1 MSKILHFFNKQKEF
15 EQDVLD
21 GGMQYSSFYGDSFK
35 RLKKNK
41 MAMVCAAVLLFLV
54 LVAIFA
60 PLLTPYDPT
69 YQDYSAVLAE
79 PSFAHPFGT
88 DEFGRD
94 ILSRII
100 YGSRVSI
107 SIGIV
112 AQMIAC
118 VVGVLLG
125 SLAGYYGGIID
136 TVISRIMEIFQAF
149 PDLIFA
155 MAIMTFLGKGVINLF
170 IALGLLTWVRTA
182 RMIRGSVMQ
191 LKEKEYVEAARA
203 CGASTYWII
212 MKELIP
218 NCLSTIIV
226 LVTLGIPNAIMYEA
240 SLSFLGIGI
249 QPPTPSWGNMISA
262 AQTFISY
269 RPLYSIMPGV
279 AIMITVIAFNIFGD
293 GLRDALDPKL
303 KN

>member
-1 MSKILHFFNKQKEF
+1 MAKKLLGFFNKQKQF
-15 EQDVLD
+15 EQDVMEN
-21 GGMQYSSFYGDSFK
+21 GMQYSSFYGDSLR

-41 MAMVCAAVLLFLV
+41 MAMFCACVLILLA
-54 LVAIFA
+54 LMAIFA
-60 PLLTPYDPT
+60 PLLAPYDPT
-69 YQDYSAVLAE
+69 YQDYSAVLGG
-79 PSFAHPFGT
+79 PCKAHPFGT

-112 AQMIAC
+112 AQIIASI
-118 VVGVLLG
+118 VGVTLG
-125 SLAGYYGGIID
+125 SLAGYYGGWID
-136 TVISRIMEIFQAF
+136 SLISRVMEIFQAF

-155 MAIMTFLGKGVINLF
+155 MAIMTFMGKGVLNLF

-212 MKELIP
+212 MKELP
-218 NCLSTIIV
+218 VHHYRPGYPWYPERNHV
-226 LVTLGIPNAIMYEA
+226 RGILKLFGHRYPAADSVMGQYDQCGTD
-240 SLSFLGIGI
+240 LYQLPPGI
-249 QPPTPSWGNMISA
+249 QHHAWCGDHDH
-262 AQTFISY
+262 SY
-269 RPLYSIMPGV
+269 RIQY
-279 AIMITVIAFNIFGD
+279 
-293 GLRDALDPKL
+293 LR
-303 KN
+303 

>member
-1 MSKILHFFNKQKEF
+1 MEN
-15 EQDVLD
+15 
-21 GGMQYSSFYGDSFK
+21 GMQYSSFYGDSLR

-41 MAMVCAAVLLFLV
+41 MAMFCACVLILLA
-54 LVAIFA
+54 LMAIFA
-60 PLLTPYDPT
+60 PLLAPYDPT
-69 YQDYSAVLAE
+69 YQDYSAVLGG
-79 PSFAHPFGT
+79 PCKAHPFGT

-112 AQMIAC
+112 AQIIASI
-118 VVGVLLG
+118 VGVTLG
-125 SLAGYYGGIID
+125 SLAGYYGGWID
-136 TVISRIMEIFQAF
+136 SLISRVMEIFQAF

-155 MAIMTFLGKGVINLF
+155 MAIMTFMGKGVLNLF
-170 IALGLLTWVRTA
+170 
-182 RMIRGSVMQ
+182 
-191 LKEKEYVEAARA
+191 
-203 CGASTYWII
+203 
-212 MKELIP
+212 KELVP

-269 RPLYSIMPGV
+269 RPVYSIMPGV

-303 KN
+303 RS